1 MINQRWRHAK
11 KTILTDELFT
21 QKKLMLRRIAK
32 LLIALTIA
40 LQIAIAPVQAASLKG
55 HIDTSDG
62 YKFLY
67 PNGWVDVPFKSAA
80 DIVYH
85 DLIEPTESVSV
96 VISQVPGNKQL
107 ADLGTPTEVG
117 YKLGSSA
124 IAPAGSGRV
133 AELTNAESAEI
144 QGKTYYYLEYLV
156 KIGSQQRYN
165 VASVV
170 VSRGKLFTC
179 NASTTAKRWSRM
191 KNTLEEVI
199 HSFNVA

>member
-1 MINQRWRHAK
+1 MVNQRWRHAK
-11 KTILTDELFT
+11 KLILTQGIIYLQITMF
-21 QKKLMLRRIAK
+21 RRIAK
-32 LLIALTIA
+32 LLIVLTIA
-40 LQIAIAPVQAASLKG
+40 LQITISPVFAASLKG
-55 HIDTSDG
+55 HIDTTDG

-67 PNGWVDVPFKSAA
+67 PNGWVEVPIKSAA
-80 DIVYH
+80 DTIYH

-96 VISQVPGNKQL
+96 VISQVPANKKL

-117 YKLGSSA
+117 YKLGGTA
-124 IAPAGSGRV
+124 IAPEGSGRT
-133 AELTNAESAEI
+133 AELTNAESQEI

-156 KIGSQQRYN
+156 KIGDQQRYN
-165 VASVV
+165 LASVV

-191 KNTLEEVI
+191 KSTLEEVI